1 MSAISLS
8 LGQSQLLDHVM
19 VWGNLR
25 ISEIAA
31 DPFASPTPLRSREST
46 QSLMFPSARALRY
59 LDRVKAHETRLL
71 TALGIDVNDVE
82 KEVSRPDGPSFN
94 TYVWVRS
101 PAWLS
106 PDLMDMAKIVM
117 DDLSQVRMARLNVHE
132 RIMRWKRTFGAQ
144 ETMAAQPSGPG
155 LKENLTWLQ
164 GTYSLRHSF
173 ANDLV
178 RHSRHGLDLVQ
189 AFYDPAARTAQNIL
203 QGGLAV
209 DHYLIRKV
217 KPPVV

>member
-1 MSAISLS
+1 MSAIFLS
-8 LGQSQLLDHVM
+8 PGQSQLLDHIM
-19 VWGNLR
+19 AWGNLR
-25 ISEIAA
+25 IGEITA

-46 QSLMFPSARALRY
+46 ESLMLPSLRATRY
-59 LDRVKAHETRLL
+59 LDRVKAQETRLL
-71 TALGIDVNDVE
+71 TALGIDVEDME
-82 KEVSRPDGPSFN
+82 METSRPEGPTFN
-94 TYVWVRS
+94 TYLWARS
-101 PAWLS
+101 PAWLR

-117 DDLSQVRMARLNVHE
+117 DDLSQIRMARVNVHE

-144 ETMAAQPSGPG
+144 ETLAARPSGPG

-178 RHSRHGLDLVQ
+178 RHSQHGLDLLQ

-209 DHYLIRKV
+209 DHYLMKKA
-217 KPPVV
+217 KPSGV